1 MSGDEEMPVEYQVPD
16 ADPEAVV
23 DESGTDTEAVVDEA
37 DEVSDAD
44 GLEDDD
50 QYPRVE
56 DVEEDRA

>member
-1 MSGDEEMPVEYQVPD
+1 MPVEYQVPD

-23 DESGTDTEAVVDEA
+23 DEGDTDTEAVVDEA
-37 DEVSDAD
+37 DVVSDAD